1 MIRDNQGAANV
12 GVCLK
17 MMDIRELTETSLR
30 SACESVLPT
39 EDEAA
44 GNGEQLCVAAIVGL
58 SGDQV
63 RGTLVLAASD
73 GGLSLV
79 RKHLQAGEAL
89 AEDSLGETGN
99 LLAGHL
105 KRSLATYGQVVTITP
120 PIVVRGVTIEV
131 CNSALV
137 QRVQCDHLGGDSRM
151 SVWLDYE
158 AAPDIEL
165 SEQPDDS
172 QVAEGDALFF

>member
-1 MIRDNQGAANV
+1 
-12 GVCLK
+12 
-17 MMDIRELTETSLR
+17 MDIRELTETSLQT
-30 SACESVLPT
+30 ACESVLPT
-39 EDEAA
+39 AA
-44 GNGEQLCVAAIVGL
+44 TTETESNGEQLCVAAIVGF

-63 RGTLVLAASD
+63 RGTLVLAAGD
-73 GGLSLV
+73 GGLSSV
-79 RKHLQAGEAL
+79 RQHLQAGEAL

-105 KRSLATYGQVVTITP
+105 KRSLASYGQVVTITP

-131 CNSALV
+131 CNSAQV
-137 QRVQCDHLGGDSRM
+137 QRVQCDHASGESRL
-151 SVWLDYE
+151 SVWLDFE
-158 AAPDIEL
+158 AAPGIEL